1 MTTGSRPRLKNAT
14 TAHGEGKRNAPGTQ
28 TDQEGSSATLLPLR
42 RRGRNAGG
50 ANRPGGQERFA
61 AVELERAP
69 GPFTGQEGSTAT
81 LLQLR
86 LRRGRAP
93 ETFTDRRG
101 L

>member
-1 MTTGSRPRLKNAT
+1 M
-14 TAHGEGKRNAPGTQ
+14 
-28 TDQEGSSATLLPLR
+28 
-42 RRGRNAGG
+42 RRGRKPIRRAVAPPFFNCGAEEETPGAQTGQGDRNASH
-50 ANRPGGQERFA
+50 RLA